1 MENRKLEKRE
11 HYFTENS
18 YVSISV
24 ENLNEEKANMVLQA
38 YEELCRTIDRLF
50 REKGPF
56 A

>member
-11 HYFTENS
+11 HCFAENS

-24 ENLNEEKANMVLQA
+24 ANLNKEKANMVLQE
-38 YEELCRTIDRLF
+38 YEILCRTIDELF
-50 REKGPF
+50 RDKNPF